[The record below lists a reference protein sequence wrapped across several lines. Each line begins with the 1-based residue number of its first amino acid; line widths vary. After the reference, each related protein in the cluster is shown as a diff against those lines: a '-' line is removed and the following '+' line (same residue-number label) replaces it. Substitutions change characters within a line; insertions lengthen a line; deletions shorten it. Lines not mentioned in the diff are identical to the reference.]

1 MKIWEIIMLKSM
13 SWFKIS
19 IISITTITVFMVII
33 FRLIL
38 NRGIICGTCME
49 PTYHNGDTHLSWNQA
64 YLFTKPKKLDVVVL
78 RFPNQKRIS
87 MKRIVALE
95 NETVKFRNGKLIIDD
110 REVNEEYVKYPCNWE
125 ISAVKISRDNV
136 FVVGDNRSEH
146 VEYKER
152 GIFWEVPIKNIIGK
166 VIQ

>member
-1 MKIWEIIMLKSM
+1 MKNKGEDMMFKSL

-19 IISITTITVFMVII
+19 LISISALTVITVII
-33 FRLIL
+33 FKCIL

-49 PTYHNGDTHLSWNQA
+49 PTYHNGDIHLSWNQA
-64 YLFTKPKKLDVVVL
+64 YLFSEPKKLDVVVL

-110 REVNEEYVKYPCNWE
+110 RDVNEEYVKYPCNWE

-136 FVVGDNRSEH
+136 FVVGNNRSGHFE
-146 VEYKER
+146 EKR
-152 GIFWEVPIKNIIGK
+152 CQSAQMFI
-166 VIQ
+166 